1 MISFFQEV
9 PFLGRVNNGRQR
21 KLPVGT
27 VVEVH
32 LIKDGDYGPYARSF
46 VEGAALDEQPIFLG
60 LKHID
65 YVADVSPERKAE
77 IGADRAAYLEARS
90 LEQAEKINLGVCE
103 FSESGKALRA
113 NVAIRRSAVH
123 QVRHRTTFFPKSLCE
138 EVNGEWHTPVWLAK
152 EKAADVVYYWVTNRG
167 RKSLMSFEK
176 LSITCTFSGGT
187 SLQVD
192 IPALH
197 EAHNRYYNRR

>member
-1 MISFFQEV
+1 MISFYQEV
-9 PFLGRVNNGRQR
+9 PFLGRVNNSRQR

-46 VEGAALDEQPIFLG
+46 IEGAALDEQPIFLG

-77 IGADRAAYLEARS
+77 IEADRAAYLEARE
-90 LEQAEKINLGVCE
+90 LAQVEKIKLGVCE
-103 FSESGKALRA
+103 LSETGRALRT
-113 NVAIRRSAVH
+113 NVTIRRSAAH

-138 EVNGEWHTPVWLAK
+138 EVNGEWYAPVWSAK
-152 EKAADVVYYWVTNRG
+152 QKAADVVYYWITDRG

-176 LSITCTFSGGT
+176 LSIACTFSDGT
-187 SLQVD
+187 SFQVD